1 MILLQL
7 FLTFL
12 QIGILA
18 FGGGYAILPFI
29 QDLVV
34 EKHAWLSFREMAD
47 VVTIS
52 QMTPGPIA
60 LNGATF
66 VGTKIAGI
74 LGSVVATSAIILPQL
89 IIMILLAK
97 LYFSDKEISF
107 MTKIIKA
114 LRPAIAGLIFIAT
127 LDMIHESIFNG
138 LDIAFSNISYVALIT
153 FVIGF
158 ILYVKKVG
166 MIKLITF
173 GAVMGIFLTMLQD
186 IIFWKT
192 YLIPQNTL

>member
-12 QIGILA
+12 QIGFLA

-29 QDLVV
+29 QNLVV
-34 EKHAWLSFREMAD
+34 EKHEWLSFREMAD

-74 LGSVVATSAIILPQL
+74 SGSIVATTAVILPQL
-89 IIMILLAK
+89 IKMILQAK
-97 LYFSDKEISF
+97 HYFSDIEISF
-107 MTKIIKA
+107 LTKIIKA

-127 LDMIHESIFNG
+127 LYMMHESIFNG
-138 LDIAFSNISYVALIT
+138 LNLAFSNISYVALFT

-166 MIKLITF
+166 MVKLISI
-173 GAVMGIFLTMLQD
+173 GAILGIVLTLLQD
-186 IIFWKT
+186 MVF
-192 YLIPQNTL
+192 

>member
-12 QIGILA
+12 QVGILA

-34 EKHAWLSFREMAD
+34 EKHGWLTFREMAD

-74 LGSVVATSAIILPQL
+74 VGSLVATTAIILPQL

-97 LYFSDKEISF
+97 LYFSDREISF

-138 LDIAFSNISYVALIT
+138 LGISISNISYVALIT

-158 ILYVKKVG
+158 ILYLKKVG
-166 MIKLITF
+166 IIKLIAL
-173 GAVMGIFLTMLQD
+173 GAVMGIVLSL
-186 IIFWKT
+186 
-192 YLIPQNTL
+192 L

>member
-1 MILLQL
+1 MILLRL

-12 QIGILA
+12 QIGVLA

-34 EKHAWLSFREMAD
+34 EKNGWLSLREIAD

-74 LGSVVATSAIILPQL
+74 LGSIITTSAIILPQL
-89 IIMILLAK
+89 LIMILLAK
-97 LYFSDKEISF
+97 IYFLDREISF

-114 LRPAIAGLIFIAT
+114 LRPAIVGLIFIAT
-127 LDMIHESIFNG
+127 LDMMHASIFNG
-138 LDIAFSNISYVALIT
+138 LSIAFSNISYIALIT
-153 FVIGF
+153 FVVGF
-158 ILYVKKVG
+158 VLYVKKVG
-166 MIKLITF
+166 MIKIITI
-173 GAVMGIFLTMLQD
+173 GAILGIALTMIQD
-186 IIFWKT
+186 MIF
-192 YLIPQNTL
+192 

>member
-173 GAVMGIFLTMLQD
+173 GAVMGIFLSL
-186 IIFWKT
+186 IIDKILW
-192 YLIPQNTL
+192 YQILYIN

>member
-89 IIMILLAK
+89 IIMISLAK

-186 IIFWKT
+186 IIF
-192 YLIPQNTL
+192 

>member
-12 QIGILA
+12 QIGFLA

-29 QDLVV
+29 QNLVV
-34 EKHAWLSFREMAD
+34 EKHGWLSFREMAD

-66 VGTKIAGI
+66 VGTKIAGFS
-74 LGSVVATSAIILPQL
+74 GSIVASTAIILPQL

-97 LYFSDKEISF
+97 LYFSDREILF

-127 LDMIHESIFNG
+127 LDMMHESIFNG
-138 LDIAFSNISYVALIT
+138 LNLAFSNISYVALFT
-153 FVIGF
+153 FIVGF
-158 ILYVKKVG
+158 ILYVKKVE
-166 MIKLITF
+166 MVKLISI
-173 GAVMGIFLTMLQD
+173 GAILGIVLTLLQD
-186 IIFWKT
+186 MMF
-192 YLIPQNTL
+192 

>member
-1 MILLQL
+1 MILLEL
-7 FLTFL
+7 FITFL
-12 QIGILA
+12 KIGALA

-34 EKHAWLSFREMAD
+34 NQNGWLTIREMTD
-47 VVTIS
+47 IVTIS

-66 VGTKIAGI
+66 VGTKIYGLI
-74 LGSVVATSAIILPQL
+74 GSIVATTAIIIPQL
-89 IIMILLAK
+89 IIMITLAK
-97 LYFSDKEISF
+97 LYFSDREISF

-127 LDMIHESIFNG
+127 LDMINGSIFNG
-138 LDIAFSNISYVALIT
+138 MGVSIPNISYVALIS

-158 ILYVKKVG
+158 ILHIKKIDI
-166 MIKLITF
+166 IKLIGL
-173 GAVMGIFLTMLQD
+173 GAIMGIVFTLISD
-186 IIFWKT
+186 FIF
-192 YLIPQNTL
+192 